1 MSPLGRQGHRSR
13 AGEGINMENFQRYF
27 LMFSILIFS
36 YFLLIRWDPPTND
49 TNQLLVVNESERSLI
64 SESSKFAEPETFNE
78 NLSVSEPS
86 VDSCSLR
93 NIKTL
98 KSPYWSLDL
107 DLKNGEI
114 VKTTLE
120 NYPTEMN
127 SSDRKVLFNKCGP
140 EKYSQVS
147 GFEFLNKDL
156 AFKENLFSI
165 KDMYRSDG
173 KNFVVLE
180 KRENDL
186 IFSKT
191 FSYKNDDYF
200 VSVKDNILNLSG
212 KEITFAP
219 YSKIDR
225 SDIDLYAE
233 DNSIFNP
240 ASFAYLGPAFQT
252 SSDNYNK
259 ISFSDLSEESY
270 RELSTK
276 GWVSMLEHYFISAII
291 PEEGSNLIF
300 QARKSLKSGIYS
312 IGVVGETSSIGPN
325 KEASFDQKVYFG
337 PKIKKELQKT
347 HPELDLAV
355 DYGWLWWIGQPMY
368 SAMVVFFDLTGNWGW
383 SIVLVTILIKL
394 LLWPLSMVSY
404 RNMGKMRAV
413 QPKMQEIQ
421 ERHADDRQ
429 ALSKAMMDLYKKEKV
444 NPALGCLPML
454 MQMPFFLAFYWVLIE
469 TVELRYAPFL
479 FWITDLSARDPLF
492 ILPILNMAAMWGMQ
506 QLQPQPVGAD
516 PIQANVFKYMP
527 LIFGVMFALFPA
539 GLVLYWF
546 LNSLVSA
553 VQMVMHG
560 PKKAKISSQ

>member
-1 MSPLGRQGHRSR
+1 MSSLGRQGHRSR
-13 AGEGINMENFQRYF
+13 AGERINMENFQRYF

-36 YFLLIRWDPPTND
+36 YFLLIRWDPPAID
-49 TNQLLVVNESERSLI
+49 ANQSLVINESERSLI
-64 SESSKFAEPETFNE
+64 SESSKFVEAETFNE
-78 NLSVSEPS
+78 NLSVSETS
-86 VDSCSLR
+86 VDSCSLS

-165 KDMYRSDG
+165 KDMYKSDG

-233 DNSIFNP
+233 DSSIFNP

-270 RELSTK
+270 RELSSK

-300 QARKSLKSGIYS
+300 QARKSSKSGIYS
-312 IGVVGETSSIGPN
+312 VGVVGETSSIGPN

-560 PKKAKISSQ
+560 PKKAKISS

>member
-13 AGEGINMENFQRYF
+13 AGERINMENFQRYF

-49 TNQLLVVNESERSLI
+49 INQSLVVSESERSLI
-64 SESSKFAEPETFNE
+64 SEPSQFAEPETFNE
-78 NLSVSEPS
+78 NISVSETS
-86 VDSCSLR
+86 VDSCSLS

-98 KSPYWSLDL
+98 NSPYWSLDL

-120 NYPTEMN
+120 NYPTEIN

-156 AFKENLFSI
+156 ASKENLFSI
-165 KDMYRSDG
+165 QDMYKSEG

-180 KRENDL
+180 KRENDI

-200 VSVKDNILNLSG
+200 VSVKDNILNLSD

-225 SDIDLYAE
+225 SDIDLYA
-233 DNSIFNP
+233 DDSSIFNP

-276 GWVSMLEHYFISAII
+276 GWVSLLEHYFISAII

-300 QARKSLKSGIYS
+300 QARKSSKSGVYS
-312 IGVVGETSSIGPN
+312 VGVVGETSSIGPN

-560 PKKAKISSQ
+560 PKKAKISS

>member
-1 MSPLGRQGHRSR
+1 
-13 AGEGINMENFQRYF
+13 MENFQRYF

-36 YFLLIRWDPPTND
+36 YFLLIRWDPPTN
-49 TNQLLVVNESERSLI
+49 NFNEENVYNDSERSLVQP
-64 SESSKFAEPETFNE
+64 SNDYKETTPFNE
-78 NLSVSEPS
+78 DLSYIEPLAEI
-86 VDSCSLR
+86 CSLE
-93 NIKTL
+93 NIETL
-98 KSPYWSLDL
+98 RTPYWSIDI

-114 VKTTLE
+114 VKATLD
-120 NYPTEMN
+120 NYPTEIN
-127 SSDRKVLFNKCGP
+127 SSEKKVLFNKCGA
-140 EKYSQVS
+140 EKYSQLS
-147 GFEFLNKDL
+147 GFEFLNKELNPKD
-156 AFKENLFSI
+156 NLFSI
-165 KDMYRSDG
+165 KEKYSSNN
-173 KNFVVLE
+173 KTFVVLE
-180 KRENDL
+180 KKEKDL
-186 IFSKT
+186 IFKKT
-191 FSYKNDDYF
+191 FSFKNDDYF
-200 VSVKDNILNLSG
+200 ISLTDSILNLSNS
-212 KEITFAP
+212 EVTFAP
-219 YSKIDR
+219 FSKIDR
-225 SDIDLYAE
+225 SSVDLYADE
-233 DNSIFNP
+233 SSIFNP

-259 ISFSDLSEESY
+259 ISFSDLNEDSY

-276 GWVSMLEHYFISAII
+276 GWVSMLEHYFISSIV
-291 PEEGSNLIF
+291 PEEGTNLIF
-300 QARKSLKSGIYS
+300 QARKSSKSDIYS
-312 IGVVGETSSIGPN
+312 VGLVGETSSISPN
-325 KEASFDQKVYFG
+325 NEASFNQRVYFG
-337 PKIKKELQKT
+337 PKIKKELQKA

-368 SAMVVFFDLTGNWGW
+368 SAMTVFFDLTGNWGW

-429 ALSKAMMDLYKKEKV
+429 ALSKAMMELYKKEKV

-560 PKKAKISSQ
+560 PRKEKASA

>member
-1 MSPLGRQGHRSR
+1 MSSLGRQGHRSR
-13 AGEGINMENFQRYF
+13 AGERINMENFQRYF

-36 YFLLIRWDPPTND
+36 YFLLIRWDPPAND
-49 TNQLLVVNESERSLI
+49 TNQSLVVNESERSLI
-64 SESSKFAEPETFNE
+64 SESSEFVEAETFNE
-78 NLSVSEPS
+78 NLSVSETS
-86 VDSCSLR
+86 VDSCSLS

-165 KDMYRSDG
+165 KDMYKSDG

-233 DNSIFNP
+233 DSSIFNP

-270 RELSTK
+270 RELSSK

-300 QARKSLKSGIYS
+300 QARKSSKSGIYS
-312 IGVVGETSSIGPN
+312 VGLVGETSSIGPN

-560 PKKAKISSQ
+560 PKKAKISS

>member
-1 MSPLGRQGHRSR
+1 
-13 AGEGINMENFQRYF
+13 MENFQRYF

-36 YFLLIRWDPPTND
+36 YFLLIRWDPPTSNI
-49 TNQLLVVNESERSLI
+49 NEESVYDDSERSLI
-64 SESSKFAEPETFNE
+64 QPSNDYKETAPFNE
-78 NLSVSEPS
+78 DLSYIEPLAEI
-86 VDSCSLR
+86 CSLE
-93 NIKTL
+93 NIETL
-98 KSPYWSLDL
+98 RTPYWSLDI

-114 VKTTLE
+114 VKATLD
-120 NYPTEMN
+120 NYPTEIN
-127 SSDRKVLFNKCGP
+127 SSEKKVLFNKCGA
-140 EKYSQVS
+140 EKYSQLS
-147 GFEFLNKDL
+147 GFEFLNKELNPKD
-156 AFKENLFSI
+156 NLFSI
-165 KDMYRSDG
+165 KEKYSSNN
-173 KNFVVLE
+173 KTFVVLE
-180 KRENDL
+180 KREKDL
-186 IFSKT
+186 IFKKT
-191 FSYKNDDYF
+191 FSFKNDDYF
-200 VSVKDNILNLSG
+200 ISLTDSILNLSNS
-212 KEITFAP
+212 EVTFAP
-219 YSKIDR
+219 FSKIDR
-225 SDIDLYAE
+225 SSVDLYADE
-233 DNSIFNP
+233 SSIFNP

-259 ISFSDLSEESY
+259 ISFSDLNEDSY

-276 GWVSMLEHYFISAII
+276 GWVSMLEHYFISSIV
-291 PEEGSNLIF
+291 PEEGTNLIF
-300 QARKSLKSGIYS
+300 QARKSSKSDIYS
-312 IGVVGETSSIGPN
+312 VGLVGETSSISPN
-325 KEASFDQKVYFG
+325 NEASFNQRVYFG
-337 PKIKKELQKT
+337 PKIKKELQKA

-368 SAMVVFFDLTGNWGW
+368 SAMTVFFDLTGNWGW

-429 ALSKAMMDLYKKEKV
+429 ALSKAMMELYKKEKV

-560 PKKAKISSQ
+560 PRKEKASA

>member
-1 MSPLGRQGHRSR
+1 
-13 AGEGINMENFQRYF
+13 MENFQRYF

-36 YFLLIRWDPPTND
+36 YFLLIRWDPPTN
-49 TNQLLVVNESERSLI
+49 NFNEENVYNDSERSLVQP
-64 SESSKFAEPETFNE
+64 SNDYKETTPFNE
-78 NLSVSEPS
+78 DLSYIEPLAEI
-86 VDSCSLR
+86 CSLE
-93 NIKTL
+93 NIETL
-98 KSPYWSLDL
+98 RTPYWSLDI

-114 VKTTLE
+114 VKATLD
-120 NYPTEMN
+120 NYPTEIN
-127 SSDRKVLFNKCGP
+127 SSEKKVLFNKCGA
-140 EKYSQVS
+140 EKYSQLS
-147 GFEFLNKDL
+147 GFEFLNKELNPKD
-156 AFKENLFSI
+156 NLFSI
-165 KDMYRSDG
+165 KEKYSSNN
-173 KNFVVLE
+173 KTFVVLE
-180 KRENDL
+180 KKEKDL
-186 IFSKT
+186 IFKKT
-191 FSYKNDDYF
+191 FSFKNDDYF
-200 VSVKDNILNLSG
+200 ISLTDSILNLSNS
-212 KEITFAP
+212 EVTFAP
-219 YSKIDR
+219 FSKIDR
-225 SDIDLYAE
+225 SSVDLYADE
-233 DNSIFNP
+233 SSIFNP

-259 ISFSDLSEESY
+259 ISFSDLNEDSY

-276 GWVSMLEHYFISAII
+276 GWVSMLEHYFISSIV
-291 PEEGSNLIF
+291 PEEGTNLIF
-300 QARKSLKSGIYS
+300 QARKSSKSDIYS
-312 IGVVGETSSIGPN
+312 VGLVGETSSISPN
-325 KEASFDQKVYFG
+325 NEASFNQKVYFG
-337 PKIKKELQKT
+337 PKIKKELQKA

-368 SAMVVFFDLTGNWGW
+368 SAMTVFFDLTGNWGW

-429 ALSKAMMDLYKKEKV
+429 ALSKAMMELYKKEKV

-560 PKKAKISSQ
+560 PRKEKASA

>member
-1 MSPLGRQGHRSR
+1 MSSLGRQGHRSR
-13 AGEGINMENFQRYF
+13 AGERINMENFQRYF

-36 YFLLIRWDPPTND
+36 YFLLIRWDPPANY
-49 TNQLLVVNESERSLI
+49 TNQSLVINESERSLI
-64 SESSKFAEPETFNE
+64 SESSKFVEAETFNE
-78 NLSVSEPS
+78 NLSVSETS
-86 VDSCSLR
+86 VDSCSLS

-165 KDMYRSDG
+165 KDMYKSDG

-233 DNSIFNP
+233 DSSIFNP

-270 RELSTK
+270 RELSSK

-300 QARKSLKSGIYS
+300 QARKSSKSGIYS
-312 IGVVGETSSIGPN
+312 VGVVGETSSIGPN

-560 PKKAKISSQ
+560 PKKAKISS

>member
-13 AGEGINMENFQRYF
+13 AGERINMENFQRYF

-49 TNQLLVVNESERSLI
+49 INQSLVLSESERSLI
-64 SESSKFAEPETFNE
+64 SEPSQFAEPETFNE
-78 NLSVSEPS
+78 NISVSETS
-86 VDSCSLR
+86 VDSCSLS

-98 KSPYWSLDL
+98 NSSYWSLDL
-107 DLKNGEI
+107 DLRNGEI

-120 NYPTEMN
+120 NYPTEIN

-165 KDMYRSDG
+165 KDMYKSEG

-200 VSVKDNILNLSG
+200 VSVKDNILNLSD

-225 SDIDLYAE
+225 SDIDLYA
-233 DNSIFNP
+233 DDSSIFNP

-276 GWVSMLEHYFISAII
+276 GWVSLLEHYFISAII

-300 QARKSLKSGIYS
+300 QARKSSKSGVYS
-312 IGVVGETSSIGPN
+312 VGVVGETSSIGPN

-560 PKKAKISSQ
+560 PKKAKISS

>member
-1 MSPLGRQGHRSR
+1 
-13 AGEGINMENFQRYF
+13 MENFQRYF

-36 YFLLIRWDPPTND
+36 YFLLIRWDPP
-49 TNQLLVVNESERSLI
+49 NENSLENNISVDSERPLI
-64 SESSKFAEPETFNE
+64 NEPIDFEETTPFNE
-78 NLSVSEPS
+78 NLSNIEVIDN
-86 VDSCSLR
+86 VCAAN

-98 KSPYWSLDL
+98 ESPYWSLDI
-107 DLKNGEI
+107 DLKKGEI
-114 VKTTLE
+114 VKTTLK
-120 NYPTEMN
+120 NYPVEID
-127 SSDRKVLFNKCGP
+127 SKGKKILFNKCGP
-140 EKYSQVS
+140 EKYSHTS
-147 GFEFLNKDL
+147 GFEFLNKELNPDKN
-156 AFKENLFSI
+156 FFSVKET
-165 KDMYRSDG
+165 YTSDN
-173 KNFVVLE
+173 KIFVVLE
-180 KRENDL
+180 KTEKNL
-186 IFSKT
+186 LFKKII
-191 FSYKNDDYF
+191 SYKNDDYF
-200 VSVKDNILNLSG
+200 VSVTDSVLNVSASEVTL
-212 KEITFAP
+212 AP
-219 YSKIDR
+219 FSKIDR
-225 SDIDLYAE
+225 SSVDLNADE
-233 DNSIFNP
+233 NSIFNP

-259 ISFSDLSEESY
+259 ISFSDLSEDNF

-276 GWVSMLEHYFISAII
+276 GWASMLEHYFISAIV
-291 PEEGSNLIF
+291 PEEGTNFIF
-300 QARKSLKSGIYS
+300 QARKSTKSDVFS
-312 IGVVGETSSIGPN
+312 IGLVGETNSIAPN
-325 KEASFDQKVYFG
+325 REASFNQKVYFG
-337 PKIKKELQKT
+337 PKIKKELQKA

-368 SAMVVFFDLTGNWGW
+368 SAMSFFHNLTGNWGW
-383 SIVLVTILIKL
+383 SIVLVTILIKV

-421 ERHADDRQ
+421 ERYSDDRQ

-479 FWITDLSARDPLF
+479 FWITDLSARAPLF

-527 LIFGVMFALFPA
+527 LIFGILFALFPA

-560 PKKAKISSQ
+560 PKKAKLAV

>member
-1 MSPLGRQGHRSR
+1 
-13 AGEGINMENFQRYF
+13 MENFQRYF

-36 YFLLIRWDPPTND
+36 YFLLIRWDPP
-49 TNQLLVVNESERSLI
+49 NENSKENSISIDSERPLI
-64 SESSKFAEPETFNE
+64 NEPIDFEETTPFNE
-78 NLSVSEPS
+78 NLSNIKAIDNV
-86 VDSCSLR
+86 CAAN

-98 KSPYWSLDL
+98 ESPYWSLDI
-107 DLKNGEI
+107 DLKKGEI
-114 VKTTLE
+114 VKTTLK
-120 NYPTEMN
+120 NYPVEID
-127 SSDRKVLFNKCGP
+127 SKGKKILFNKCGP
-140 EKYSQVS
+140 EKYSHTS
-147 GFEFLNKDL
+147 GFEFLNKELNPDKN
-156 AFKENLFSI
+156 FFSVKET
-165 KDMYRSDG
+165 YTSDN
-173 KNFVVLE
+173 KIFVVLE
-180 KRENDL
+180 KTEKNL
-186 IFSKT
+186 LFKKII
-191 FSYKNDDYF
+191 SYKNDDYF
-200 VSVKDNILNLSG
+200 VSVTDSVLNVSASEVTL
-212 KEITFAP
+212 AP
-219 YSKIDR
+219 FSKIDR
-225 SDIDLYAE
+225 SSVDLNADE
-233 DNSIFNP
+233 NSIFNP

-259 ISFSDLSEESY
+259 ISFSDLSEDNF

-276 GWVSMLEHYFISAII
+276 GWASMLEHYFISAIV
-291 PEEGSNLIF
+291 PEEGTNFIF
-300 QARKSLKSGIYS
+300 QARKSTKSDVFS
-312 IGVVGETSSIGPN
+312 IGLVGETNSIAPN
-325 KEASFDQKVYFG
+325 REASFNQKVYFG
-337 PKIKKELQKT
+337 PKIKKELQKA

-368 SAMVVFFDLTGNWGW
+368 SAMSFFHNLTGNWGW
-383 SIVLVTILIKL
+383 SIVLVTILIKV

-421 ERHADDRQ
+421 ERYSDDRQ

-527 LIFGVMFALFPA
+527 LIFGVLFALFPA

-560 PKKAKISSQ
+560 PKKAKLAV

>member
-1 MSPLGRQGHRSR
+1 
-13 AGEGINMENFQRYF
+13 
-27 LMFSILIFS
+27 MFSILIFS
-36 YFLLIRWDPPTND
+36 YFLLIRWDPPSNNNSLESAYND
-49 TNQLLVVNESERSLI
+49 SGRSLI
-64 SESSKFAEPETFNE
+64 ENSNNYDETTPFNE
-78 NLSVSEPS
+78 DLSYVEPLTEI
-86 VDSCSLR
+86 CSLE
-93 NIKTL
+93 NIETL
-98 KSPYWSLDL
+98 TTDYWSLDIE
-107 DLKNGEI
+107 LKKGEI
-114 VKTTLE
+114 VKATLD
-120 NYPTEMN
+120 NYPTEIN
-127 SSDRKVLFNKCGP
+127 SSEKKVLFNKCGD
-140 EKYSQVS
+140 EKYSQLS
-147 GFEFLNKDL
+147 GFEFLNKELNPKD
-156 AFKENLFSI
+156 NLFYV
-165 KDMYRSDG
+165 KEKYNSDN
-173 KNFVVLE
+173 KTFVILE
-180 KRENDL
+180 KREKDL
-186 IFSKT
+186 IFKKT
-191 FSYKNDDYF
+191 FSFKNNDYF
-200 VSVKDNILNLSG
+200 ISLTDSILNLSNS
-212 KEITFAP
+212 EVTFAP
-219 YSKIDR
+219 FSKIDR
-225 SDIDLYAE
+225 SSVDLYADE
-233 DNSIFNP
+233 SSIFNP

-259 ISFSDLSEESY
+259 ISFSDLNEDSY

-276 GWVSMLEHYFISAII
+276 GWVSMLEHYFISSIV
-291 PEEGSNLIF
+291 PEEGTNLIF
-300 QARKSLKSGIYS
+300 QARKSSKSDIYS
-312 IGVVGETSSIGPN
+312 VGLVGETSSISPN
-325 KEASFDQKVYFG
+325 NEASFNQKVYFG
-337 PKIKKELQKT
+337 PKIKKELQKA

-368 SAMVVFFDLTGNWGW
+368 SAMTVFFDLTGNWGW

-429 ALSKAMMDLYKKEKV
+429 ALSKAMMELYKKEKV

-560 PKKAKISSQ
+560 PRKEKASAQ

>member
-1 MSPLGRQGHRSR
+1 
-13 AGEGINMENFQRYF
+13 MENFQRYF

-36 YFLLIRWDPPTND
+36 YFLLIRWDPPDVNSIEESIYND
-49 TNQLLVVNESERSLI
+49 SERPLL
-64 SESSKFAEPETFNE
+64 SEPKDFEETAPFNE
-78 NLSVSEPS
+78 NLS
-86 VDSCSLR
+86 
-93 NIKTL
+93 NIETIDDACVANNVKTL
-98 KSPYWSLDL
+98 ESPYWSLDI
-107 DLKNGEI
+107 DLKKGEI
-114 VKTTLE
+114 VKTTLK
-120 NYPTEMN
+120 NYPVEID
-127 SSDRKVLFNKCGP
+127 SEGKKILFNKCGP
-140 EKYSQVS
+140 EKYSHTS
-147 GFEFLNKDL
+147 GFEFLNKELNPDKN
-156 AFKENLFSI
+156 FFSI
-165 KDMYRSDG
+165 KETYTSNN
-173 KNFVVLE
+173 KTFVVLE
-180 KRENDL
+180 KTENNL
-186 IFSKT
+186 IFKKII
-191 FSYKNDDYF
+191 SYKNDDYF
-200 VSVKDNILNLSG
+200 VSVTDGVLNVSESEVTL
-212 KEITFAP
+212 AP
-219 YSKIDR
+219 FSKIDR
-225 SDIDLYAE
+225 SSVDLNADE
-233 DNSIFNP
+233 NSIFNP

-259 ISFSDLSEESY
+259 ISFSDLSEENF
-270 RELSTK
+270 RELSTR
-276 GWVSMLEHYFISAII
+276 GWVSMLEHYFISAIV
-291 PEEGSNLIF
+291 PEEGTNFIF
-300 QARKSLKSGIYS
+300 QARKSTKSDVFS
-312 IGVVGETSSIGPN
+312 IGVVGETSSIAPSR
-325 KEASFDQKVYFG
+325 EASFNQKIYFG
-337 PKIKKELQKT
+337 PKIKKELQKA

-368 SAMVVFFDLTGNWGW
+368 SAMSFFHNLTGNWGW
-383 SIVLVTILIKL
+383 SIVLVTILIKV

-421 ERHADDRQ
+421 ERFSDDRQ

-527 LIFGVMFALFPA
+527 LIFGILFALFPA

-560 PKKAKISSQ
+560 PKKAKLAV

>member
-1 MSPLGRQGHRSR
+1 
-13 AGEGINMENFQRYF
+13 MENFQRYF

-36 YFLLIRWDPPTND
+36 YFLLIRWDPPNGNSIENSISID
-49 TNQLLVVNESERSLI
+49 SERPLI
-64 SESSKFAEPETFNE
+64 NEPIDFEETTPFNE
-78 NLSVSEPS
+78 NLSNIKAIDNV
-86 VDSCSLR
+86 CAAN

-98 KSPYWSLDL
+98 ESPYWSLDI
-107 DLKNGEI
+107 DLKKGEI
-114 VKTTLE
+114 VKTTLK
-120 NYPTEMN
+120 NYPVEID
-127 SSDRKVLFNKCGP
+127 SKGKKILFNKCGP
-140 EKYSQVS
+140 EKYSHTS
-147 GFEFLNKDL
+147 GFEFLNKELNPDKN
-156 AFKENLFSI
+156 FFSVKET
-165 KDMYRSDG
+165 YTSDN

-180 KRENDL
+180 KTEKNL
-186 IFSKT
+186 LFKKII
-191 FSYKNDDYF
+191 SYKNDDYF
-200 VSVKDNILNLSG
+200 VSVTDSVLNVSASEVTL
-212 KEITFAP
+212 AP
-219 YSKIDR
+219 FSKIDR
-225 SDIDLYAE
+225 SSVDLNADE
-233 DNSIFNP
+233 NSIFNP

-259 ISFSDLSEESY
+259 ISFSDLSEDNF

-276 GWVSMLEHYFISAII
+276 GWASMLEHYFISAIV
-291 PEEGSNLIF
+291 PEEGTNFIF
-300 QARKSLKSGIYS
+300 QARKSTKSDVFS
-312 IGVVGETSSIGPN
+312 IGLVGETNSIAPN
-325 KEASFDQKVYFG
+325 REASFNQKVYFG
-337 PKIKKELQKT
+337 PKIKKELQKA

-368 SAMVVFFDLTGNWGW
+368 SAMSFFHNLTGNWGW
-383 SIVLVTILIKL
+383 SIVLVTILIKV

-421 ERHADDRQ
+421 ERYSDDRQ

-527 LIFGVMFALFPA
+527 LIFGILFALFPA

-560 PKKAKISSQ
+560 PKKAKLAV

>member
-1 MSPLGRQGHRSR
+1 
-13 AGEGINMENFQRYF
+13 MENFQRYF

-36 YFLLIRWDPPTND
+36 YFLLIRWDPPTSNINEENVYND
-49 TNQLLVVNESERSLI
+49 SERSLI
-64 SESSKFAEPETFNE
+64 QPSNDYKEAAPFNE
-78 NLSVSEPS
+78 DLSYIEPLAEI
-86 VDSCSLR
+86 CSLE
-93 NIKTL
+93 NIETL
-98 KSPYWSLDL
+98 RTPYWSLDI

-114 VKTTLE
+114 VKATLD
-120 NYPTEMN
+120 NYPTEIN
-127 SSDRKVLFNKCGP
+127 SSEKKVLFNKCGA
-140 EKYSQVS
+140 EKYSQLS
-147 GFEFLNKDL
+147 GFEFLNKELNPKD
-156 AFKENLFSI
+156 NLFSI
-165 KDMYRSDG
+165 KEKYSSNN
-173 KNFVVLE
+173 KTFVVLE
-180 KRENDL
+180 KREKDL
-186 IFSKT
+186 IFIKT
-191 FSYKNDDYF
+191 FSFKNDDYF
-200 VSVKDNILNLSG
+200 VSLTDSILNLSNS
-212 KEITFAP
+212 EITFAP
-219 YSKIDR
+219 FSKIDR
-225 SDIDLYAE
+225 SSVDLYADE
-233 DNSIFNP
+233 SSIFNP

-259 ISFSDLSEESY
+259 ISFSDLNEDSY

-276 GWVSMLEHYFISAII
+276 GWVSMLEHYFISSIV
-291 PEEGSNLIF
+291 PEEGTNLIF
-300 QARKSLKSGIYS
+300 QARKSSKSDIYS
-312 IGVVGETSSIGPN
+312 VGLVGETSSISPN
-325 KEASFDQKVYFG
+325 NEASFNQRVYFG
-337 PKIKKELQKT
+337 PKIKKELQKA

-368 SAMVVFFDLTGNWGW
+368 SAMTVFFDLTGNWGW

-429 ALSKAMMDLYKKEKV
+429 ALSKAMMELYKKEKV

-560 PKKAKISSQ
+560 PRKEKASA

>member
-1 MSPLGRQGHRSR
+1 
-13 AGEGINMENFQRYF
+13 MENFQRYF
-27 LMFSILIFS
+27 LIFSILIFS
-36 YFLLIRWDPPTND
+36 YFLLIRWDPPTNIISSEEVYSD
-49 TNQLLVVNESERSLI
+49 SERSLI
-64 SESSKFAEPETFNE
+64 EPSSAYEETTPFNE
-78 NLSVSEPS
+78 NLSYIEPLTEI
-86 VDSCSLR
+86 CSLE
-93 NIKTL
+93 NIETL
-98 KSPYWSLDL
+98 TTPYWSLDI
-107 DLKNGEI
+107 DLKKGEI
-114 VKTTLE
+114 VKATLDK
-120 NYPTEMN
+120 YPTEIN
-127 SSDRKVLFNKCGP
+127 SSEKKVLFNKCGT
-140 EKYSQVS
+140 EKYSQLS
-147 GFEFLNKDL
+147 GFEFLNKELNPEDSL
-156 AFKENLFSI
+156 FYVKEKYDTNN
-165 KDMYRSDG
+165 KT
-173 KNFVVLE
+173 FVVLE
-180 KRENDL
+180 KREKDL
-186 IFSKT
+186 IFKKT
-191 FSYKNDDYF
+191 FSFKNDDYF
-200 VSVKDNILNLSG
+200 ISLTDSILNLSNS
-212 KEITFAP
+212 EVTFAP
-219 YSKIDR
+219 FSKIDR
-225 SDIDLYAE
+225 SSVDLYADE
-233 DNSIFNP
+233 SSIFNP

-259 ISFSDLSEESY
+259 ISFSDLNEDSY
-270 RELSTK
+270 RELSSK
-276 GWVSMLEHYFISAII
+276 GWVSMLEHYFISSII
-291 PEEGSNLIF
+291 PEEGTNLIF
-300 QARKSLKSGIYS
+300 QARKSSKSDIYS
-312 IGVVGETSSIGPN
+312 VGLVGETSSISTN
-325 KEASFDQKVYFG
+325 NEASFNQKVYFG
-337 PKIKKELQKT
+337 PKIKKELQKA

-368 SAMVVFFDLTGNWGW
+368 SAMTVFFDLTGNWGW

-429 ALSKAMMDLYKKEKV
+429 ALSKAMMELYKKEKV

-560 PKKAKISSQ
+560 PKKGKANA

>member
-1 MSPLGRQGHRSR
+1 
-13 AGEGINMENFQRYF
+13 MENFQRYF

-36 YFLLIRWDPPTND
+36 YFLLIRWDPPTSDINEENVYND
-49 TNQLLVVNESERSLI
+49 SERSLI
-64 SESSKFAEPETFNE
+64 QPSNDYKETAPFNE
-78 NLSVSEPS
+78 DLSYIEPLAEI
-86 VDSCSLR
+86 CSLE
-93 NIKTL
+93 NIETL
-98 KSPYWSLDL
+98 RTPYWSLDI

-114 VKTTLE
+114 VKAKLD
-120 NYPTEMN
+120 NYPTEIN
-127 SSDRKVLFNKCGP
+127 SSEKKVLFNKCGA
-140 EKYSQVS
+140 EKYSQLS
-147 GFEFLNKDL
+147 GFEFLNKELNPKD
-156 AFKENLFSI
+156 NLFSI
-165 KDMYRSDG
+165 KEKYSSNN
-173 KNFVVLE
+173 KTFVVLE
-180 KRENDL
+180 KREKDL
-186 IFSKT
+186 IFKKT
-191 FSYKNDDYF
+191 FSFKNDDYF
-200 VSVKDNILNLSG
+200 ISLTDSILNLSNS
-212 KEITFAP
+212 EVTFAP
-219 YSKIDR
+219 FSKIDR
-225 SDIDLYAE
+225 SSVDLYADE
-233 DNSIFNP
+233 SSIFNP

-259 ISFSDLSEESY
+259 ISFSDLNEDSY

-276 GWVSMLEHYFISAII
+276 GWVSMLEHYFISSIV
-291 PEEGSNLIF
+291 PEEGTNLIF
-300 QARKSLKSGIYS
+300 QARKSSKSDIYS
-312 IGVVGETSSIGPN
+312 VGLVGETSSISPN
-325 KEASFDQKVYFG
+325 NEVSFNQRVYFG
-337 PKIKKELQKT
+337 PKIKKELQKA

-368 SAMVVFFDLTGNWGW
+368 SAMTVFFDLTGNWGW

-429 ALSKAMMDLYKKEKV
+429 ALSKAMMELYKKEKV

-560 PKKAKISSQ
+560 PRKEKASA

>member
-1 MSPLGRQGHRSR
+1 MSSLGRQGHRSR
-13 AGEGINMENFQRYF
+13 AGERINMENFQRYF

-36 YFLLIRWDPPTND
+36 YFLLIRWDPPAND
-49 TNQLLVVNESERSLI
+49 TNQSFVINESERSLI
-64 SESSKFAEPETFNE
+64 SESSGFVEAETFNE
-78 NLSVSEPS
+78 NLSVSETS
-86 VDSCSLR
+86 VDSCSLS

-165 KDMYRSDG
+165 KDIYKSEG

-233 DNSIFNP
+233 DSSIFNP

-270 RELSTK
+270 RELSSK

-300 QARKSLKSGIYS
+300 QARKSSKSGIYS
-312 IGVVGETSSIGPN
+312 VGVVGETSSIGPN

-560 PKKAKISSQ
+560 PKKAKISS

>member
-1 MSPLGRQGHRSR
+1 
-13 AGEGINMENFQRYF
+13 MENFQRYF

-36 YFLLIRWDPPTND
+36 YFLLIRWDPP
-49 TNQLLVVNESERSLI
+49 NENSIENSISIDSERPLI
-64 SESSKFAEPETFNE
+64 NEPIDFEETTPFNE
-78 NLSVSEPS
+78 DLSNIKAIDNV
-86 VDSCSLR
+86 CAAN

-98 KSPYWSLDL
+98 ESPYWSLDI
-107 DLKNGEI
+107 DLKKGEI
-114 VKTTLE
+114 VKTTLK
-120 NYPTEMN
+120 NYPVEID
-127 SSDRKVLFNKCGP
+127 SKGKKILFNKCGP
-140 EKYSQVS
+140 EKYSHTS
-147 GFEFLNKDL
+147 GFEFLNKELNPDKN
-156 AFKENLFSI
+156 FFSVKEA
-165 KDMYRSDG
+165 YTSDN
-173 KNFVVLE
+173 KTFVVLE
-180 KRENDL
+180 KTEKNL
-186 IFSKT
+186 LFKKII
-191 FSYKNDDYF
+191 SYKNDDYF
-200 VSVKDNILNLSG
+200 VSVTDSVLNVSASEVTL
-212 KEITFAP
+212 AP
-219 YSKIDR
+219 FSKIDR
-225 SDIDLYAE
+225 SNVDLNADE
-233 DNSIFNP
+233 NSIFNP

-259 ISFSDLSEESY
+259 ISFSDLSEDNF

-276 GWVSMLEHYFISAII
+276 GWASMLEHYFISAIV
-291 PEEGSNLIF
+291 PEEGTNFIF
-300 QARKSLKSGIYS
+300 QARKSTKSDVFS
-312 IGVVGETSSIGPN
+312 IGLVGETNSIAPN
-325 KEASFDQKVYFG
+325 REASFNQKVYFG
-337 PKIKKELQKT
+337 PKIKKELQKA

-368 SAMVVFFDLTGNWGW
+368 SAMSFFHNLTGNWGW
-383 SIVLVTILIKL
+383 SIVLVTILIKV

-421 ERHADDRQ
+421 ERYSDDRQ

-527 LIFGVMFALFPA
+527 LIFGVLFALFPA

-560 PKKAKISSQ
+560 PKKAKLAV

>member
-1 MSPLGRQGHRSR
+1 
-13 AGEGINMENFQRYF
+13 MENFQRYF

-36 YFLLIRWDPPTND
+36 YFLLIRWDPPIQESNLEREE
-49 TNQLLVVNESERSLI
+49 NNSERLLI
-64 SESSKFAEPETFNE
+64 DDSQNFEEAAPFNE
-78 NLSVSEPS
+78 NLSSIESLNNECDVS
-86 VDSCSLR
+86 

-98 KSPYWSLDL
+98 ETPYWSLDI
-107 DLKNGEI
+107 DLKKGEI
-114 VKTTLE
+114 VKSSLK
-120 NYPTEMN
+120 NYPIEIN
-127 SSDRKVLFNKCGP
+127 SLERKTLFNKCGL

-147 GFEFLNKDL
+147 GFEFLNKEL
-156 AFKENLFSI
+156 NPKNNFFSI
-165 KDMYRSDG
+165 KETYTSSG
-173 KNFVVLE
+173 QNFLVLE
-180 KRENDL
+180 KAEKDL
-186 IFSKT
+186 LFKKII
-191 FSYKNDDYF
+191 SYKNEDYF
-200 VSVKDNILNLSG
+200 ISVTDKVLNLSAS
-212 KEITFAP
+212 EITFAP
-219 YSKIDR
+219 FSKIDR
-225 SDIDLYAE
+225 SSIDLDADE
-233 DNSIFNP
+233 NSIFNP

-252 SSDNYNK
+252 SNVNYNK
-259 ISFSDLSEESY
+259 ISFSDLTEESF
-270 RELSTK
+270 RELSTE
-276 GWVSMLEHYFISAII
+276 GWVSMLEHYFISAIV
-291 PEEGSNLIF
+291 PEEGSNFIF
-300 QARKSLKSGIYS
+300 QARQSTKSDVFSVGL
-312 IGVVGETSSIGPN
+312 VGETKSISPN
-325 KEASFDQKVYFG
+325 KEASFNQKVYFG
-337 PKIKKELQKT
+337 PKIKKELQKA

-368 SAMVVFFDLTGNWGW
+368 SAMSFFHDLTGNWGW
-383 SIVLVTILIKL
+383 SIVLVTILIKV

-527 LIFGVMFALFPA
+527 LIFGVLFALFPA

-560 PKKAKISSQ
+560 PKKAKASA

>member
-1 MSPLGRQGHRSR
+1 
-13 AGEGINMENFQRYF
+13 MENFQRYF

-36 YFLLIRWDPPTND
+36 YFLLIRWDPP
-49 TNQLLVVNESERSLI
+49 NENSIENSISIDSERPLI
-64 SESSKFAEPETFNE
+64 NEPIDFEETTPFNE
-78 NLSVSEPS
+78 DLSNIKAIDNV
-86 VDSCSLR
+86 CAAN

-98 KSPYWSLDL
+98 ESPYWSLDI
-107 DLKNGEI
+107 DLKKGEI
-114 VKTTLE
+114 VKTTLK
-120 NYPTEMN
+120 NYPVEID
-127 SSDRKVLFNKCGP
+127 SKGKKILFNKCGP
-140 EKYSQVS
+140 EKYSHTS
-147 GFEFLNKDL
+147 GFEFLNKELNPDKN
-156 AFKENLFSI
+156 FFSVKEA
-165 KDMYRSDG
+165 YTSDN
-173 KNFVVLE
+173 KTFVVLE
-180 KRENDL
+180 KTEKNL
-186 IFSKT
+186 LFKKII
-191 FSYKNDDYF
+191 SYKNDDYF
-200 VSVKDNILNLSG
+200 VSVTDSVLNVSASEVTL
-212 KEITFAP
+212 AP
-219 YSKIDR
+219 FSKIDR
-225 SDIDLYAE
+225 SNVDLNADE
-233 DNSIFNP
+233 NSIFNP

-259 ISFSDLSEESY
+259 ISFSDLSEDNF

-276 GWVSMLEHYFISAII
+276 GWASMLEHYFISAIV
-291 PEEGSNLIF
+291 PEEGTNFIF
-300 QARKSLKSGIYS
+300 QARKSTKSDVFS
-312 IGVVGETSSIGPN
+312 IGLVGETNSIAPN
-325 KEASFDQKVYFG
+325 REASFNQKVYFG
-337 PKIKKELQKT
+337 PKIKKELQKA

-368 SAMVVFFDLTGNWGW
+368 SAMSFFHNLTGNWGW
-383 SIVLVTILIKL
+383 SIVLVTILIKV

-421 ERHADDRQ
+421 ERYSDDRQ

-527 LIFGVMFALFPA
+527 LIFGVLFALFPA

-560 PKKAKISSQ
+560 PKKANLAA

>member
-1 MSPLGRQGHRSR
+1 
-13 AGEGINMENFQRYF
+13 MENFQRYF

-36 YFLLIRWDPPTND
+36 YFLLIRWDPPKDNFNEENVFND
-49 TNQLLVVNESERSLI
+49 SERSLI
-64 SESSKFAEPETFNE
+64 EPSNDYKETTPFNE
-78 NLSVSEPS
+78 DLSYIEPLAEI
-86 VDSCSLR
+86 CSLE
-93 NIKTL
+93 NIETL
-98 KSPYWSLDL
+98 RTPYWSLDI
-107 DLKNGEI
+107 DLKSGEI
-114 VKTTLE
+114 IKATLD
-120 NYPTEMN
+120 NYPTEIN
-127 SSDRKVLFNKCGP
+127 SSEKKVLFNKCGA
-140 EKYSQVS
+140 EKYSQLS
-147 GFEFLNKDL
+147 GFEFLNKELNPKD
-156 AFKENLFSI
+156 NLFSI
-165 KDMYRSDG
+165 KEKYSSDN
-173 KNFVVLE
+173 KTFVVLE
-180 KRENDL
+180 KREKDL
-186 IFSKT
+186 IFKKT
-191 FSYKNDDYF
+191 FSFKNDDYF
-200 VSVKDNILNLSG
+200 ISLTDSILNLSNS
-212 KEITFAP
+212 EVTFAP
-219 YSKIDR
+219 FSKIDR
-225 SDIDLYAE
+225 SSVDLYADE
-233 DNSIFNP
+233 SSIFNP

-259 ISFSDLSEESY
+259 ISFSDLNEDSY

-276 GWVSMLEHYFISAII
+276 GWVSMLEHYFISSIV
-291 PEEGSNLIF
+291 PEEGTNLIF
-300 QARKSLKSGIYS
+300 QARKSSKSDIYS
-312 IGVVGETSSIGPN
+312 VGLVGETSSISPN
-325 KEASFDQKVYFG
+325 NEASFNQRVYFG
-337 PKIKKELQKT
+337 PKIKKELQKA

-368 SAMVVFFDLTGNWGW
+368 SAMTVFFDLTGNWGW

-429 ALSKAMMDLYKKEKV
+429 ALSKAMMELYKKEKV
-444 NPALGCLPML
+444 HPALGCLPML

-560 PKKAKISSQ
+560 PRKEKASA

>member
-1 MSPLGRQGHRSR
+1 
-13 AGEGINMENFQRYF
+13 MENFQRYF

-36 YFLLIRWDPPTND
+36 YFLLIRWDPP
-49 TNQLLVVNESERSLI
+49 NENSKENSISIDSERPLI
-64 SESSKFAEPETFNE
+64 NDPIDFEETAPFNE
-78 NLSVSEPS
+78 NLSDIKAIDNV
-86 VDSCSLR
+86 CAAN

-98 KSPYWSLDL
+98 ESPYWSLDI
-107 DLKNGEI
+107 DLKKGEI
-114 VKTTLE
+114 VKTTLK
-120 NYPTEMN
+120 NYPVEID
-127 SSDRKVLFNKCGP
+127 SKGKKILFNKCGP
-140 EKYSQVS
+140 EKYSHTS
-147 GFEFLNKDL
+147 GFEFLNKELNPDKN
-156 AFKENLFSI
+156 FFSVKET
-165 KDMYRSDG
+165 YTSDN
-173 KNFVVLE
+173 KIFVVLE
-180 KRENDL
+180 KTEKNL
-186 IFSKT
+186 LFKKII
-191 FSYKNDDYF
+191 SYKNDDYF
-200 VSVKDNILNLSG
+200 VSVTDSVLNVSASEVTL
-212 KEITFAP
+212 AP
-219 YSKIDR
+219 FSKIDR
-225 SDIDLYAE
+225 SSVDLNADE
-233 DNSIFNP
+233 NSIFNP

-259 ISFSDLSEESY
+259 ISFSDLSEDNF

-276 GWVSMLEHYFISAII
+276 GWASMLEHYFISAIV
-291 PEEGSNLIF
+291 PEEGTNFIF
-300 QARKSLKSGIYS
+300 QARKSTKSDVFS
-312 IGVVGETSSIGPN
+312 IGLVGETNSIAPN
-325 KEASFDQKVYFG
+325 REASFNQKVYFG
-337 PKIKKELQKT
+337 PKIKKELQKA

-368 SAMVVFFDLTGNWGW
+368 SAMSFFHNLTGNWGW
-383 SIVLVTILIKL
+383 SIVLVTILIKV

-421 ERHADDRQ
+421 ERFSDDRQ

-527 LIFGVMFALFPA
+527 LIFGILFALFPA

-560 PKKAKISSQ
+560 PKKAKLAV

>member
-1 MSPLGRQGHRSR
+1 
-13 AGEGINMENFQRYF
+13 MENFQRYF

-36 YFLLIRWDPPTND
+36 YFLLIRWDPPTSNI
-49 TNQLLVVNESERSLI
+49 NEESVYDDSERSLI
-64 SESSKFAEPETFNE
+64 QPSNDYKETTPFNE
-78 NLSVSEPS
+78 DLSYIEPLAEI
-86 VDSCSLR
+86 CSLE
-93 NIKTL
+93 NIETL
-98 KSPYWSLDL
+98 RTPYWSLDI

-114 VKTTLE
+114 VKATLD
-120 NYPTEMN
+120 NYPTEIN
-127 SSDRKVLFNKCGP
+127 SSEKKVLFNKCGA
-140 EKYSQVS
+140 EKYSQLS
-147 GFEFLNKDL
+147 GFEFLNKELNPKD
-156 AFKENLFSI
+156 NLFSI
-165 KDMYRSDG
+165 KEKYSSNN
-173 KNFVVLE
+173 KTFVVLE
-180 KRENDL
+180 KREKDL
-186 IFSKT
+186 IFKKT
-191 FSYKNDDYF
+191 FSFKNDDYF
-200 VSVKDNILNLSG
+200 ISLTDSILNLSNF
-212 KEITFAP
+212 EVTFAP
-219 YSKIDR
+219 FSKIDR
-225 SDIDLYAE
+225 SSVDLYADE
-233 DNSIFNP
+233 SSIFNP

-259 ISFSDLSEESY
+259 ISFSDLNEDSY

-276 GWVSMLEHYFISAII
+276 GWVSMLEHYFISSIV
-291 PEEGSNLIF
+291 PEEGTNLIF
-300 QARKSLKSGIYS
+300 QARKSSKSDIYS
-312 IGVVGETSSIGPN
+312 VGLVGETSSISPN
-325 KEASFDQKVYFG
+325 NEAAFNQRVYFG
-337 PKIKKELQKT
+337 PKIKKELQKA

-368 SAMVVFFDLTGNWGW
+368 SAMTVFFDLTGNWGW

-429 ALSKAMMDLYKKEKV
+429 ALSKAMMELYKKEKV

-560 PKKAKISSQ
+560 PRKEKASA

>member
-1 MSPLGRQGHRSR
+1 
-13 AGEGINMENFQRYF
+13 MENFQRYF

-36 YFLLIRWDPPTND
+36 YFLLIRWDPP
-49 TNQLLVVNESERSLI
+49 NENSIENSISIDSERPLI
-64 SESSKFAEPETFNE
+64 NEPIDFEETTPFNE
-78 NLSVSEPS
+78 DLSNIKAIDNV
-86 VDSCSLR
+86 CAAN

-98 KSPYWSLDL
+98 ESPYWSLDI
-107 DLKNGEI
+107 DLKKGEI
-114 VKTTLE
+114 VKTTLK
-120 NYPTEMN
+120 NYPVEID
-127 SSDRKVLFNKCGP
+127 SKGKKILFNKCGP
-140 EKYSQVS
+140 EKYSHTS
-147 GFEFLNKDL
+147 GFEFLNKELNPDKN
-156 AFKENLFSI
+156 FFSVKEA
-165 KDMYRSDG
+165 YTSDN
-173 KNFVVLE
+173 KTFVVLE
-180 KRENDL
+180 KTEKNL
-186 IFSKT
+186 LFKKII
-191 FSYKNDDYF
+191 SYKNDDYF
-200 VSVKDNILNLSG
+200 VSVTDSVLNVSASEVTL
-212 KEITFAP
+212 AP
-219 YSKIDR
+219 FSKIDR
-225 SDIDLYAE
+225 SNVDLNADE
-233 DNSIFNP
+233 NSIFNP

-259 ISFSDLSEESY
+259 ISFSDLSEDNF

-276 GWVSMLEHYFISAII
+276 GWASMLEHYFISAIV
-291 PEEGSNLIF
+291 PEEGTNFIF
-300 QARKSLKSGIYS
+300 QARKSTKSDVFS
-312 IGVVGETSSIGPN
+312 IGLVGETNSIAPN
-325 KEASFDQKVYFG
+325 REASFNQKVYFG
-337 PKIKKELQKT
+337 PKIKKELQKA

-368 SAMVVFFDLTGNWGW
+368 SAMSFFHNLTGNWGW
-383 SIVLVTILIKL
+383 SIVLVTILIKV

-421 ERHADDRQ
+421 ERYSDDRQ

-527 LIFGVMFALFPA
+527 LIFGVLFALFPA

-560 PKKAKISSQ
+560 PKKAKLTV

>member
-1 MSPLGRQGHRSR
+1 MSSLGRQGHRSR
-13 AGEGINMENFQRYF
+13 AGERINMENFQRYF

-36 YFLLIRWDPPTND
+36 YFLLIRWDPPAND
-49 TNQLLVVNESERSLI
+49 TNQSLVINESERSLI
-64 SESSKFAEPETFNE
+64 SESSKFVEAETFNE
-78 NLSVSEPS
+78 NLSVSETS
-86 VDSCSLR
+86 VDSCSLS

-165 KDMYRSDG
+165 KDMYKSDG

-233 DNSIFNP
+233 DSSIFNP

-259 ISFSDLSEESY
+259 ISFSDLSEEPY
-270 RELSTK
+270 RELSSK

-300 QARKSLKSGIYS
+300 QARKSSKSGVYS
-312 IGVVGETSSIGPN
+312 VGVVGETSSIGPN

-560 PKKAKISSQ
+560 PKKAKISS

>member
-1 MSPLGRQGHRSR
+1 
-13 AGEGINMENFQRYF
+13 MENFQRYF

-36 YFLLIRWDPPTND
+36 YFLLIRWDPPIQKSNLGLEER
-49 TNQLLVVNESERSLI
+49 NSERLLI
-64 SESSKFAEPETFNE
+64 EDSQNFEEAAPFNE
-78 NLSVSEPS
+78 NLSNVESLNNVCAVS
-86 VDSCSLR
+86 

-98 KSPYWSLDL
+98 ETPYWSLDI
-107 DLKNGEI
+107 DLKKGEV
-114 VKTTLE
+114 VKSTLK
-120 NYPTEMN
+120 NYPIEID
-127 SSDRKVLFNKCGP
+127 SLERKTLFNKCGP

-147 GFEFLNKDL
+147 GFEFLNKEL
-156 AFKENLFSI
+156 NPKNNFFSI
-165 KDMYRSDG
+165 KETYTSNG
-173 KNFVVLE
+173 QNFVVLE
-180 KRENDL
+180 KAEKDL
-186 IFSKT
+186 LFKKII
-191 FSYKNDDYF
+191 SYKNEDYF
-200 VSVKDNILNLSG
+200 ISVTDKVLNLSVS
-212 KEITFAP
+212 EITFAP
-219 YSKIDR
+219 FSKIDR
-225 SDIDLYAE
+225 SSVDLDADE
-233 DNSIFNP
+233 NSIFNP

-252 SSDNYNK
+252 SYVNYNK
-259 ISFSDLSEESY
+259 ISFSDLTEESF
-270 RELSTK
+270 RELSTE
-276 GWVSMLEHYFISAII
+276 GWVSMLEHYFISAIV
-291 PEEGSNLIF
+291 PEEGSNFIF
-300 QARKSLKSGIYS
+300 QARKSTKSDVFS
-312 IGVVGETSSIGPN
+312 IGLVGETKSISPN
-325 KEASFDQKVYFG
+325 EEASFNQKVYFG
-337 PKIKKELQKT
+337 PKIKKELQKA

-368 SAMVVFFDLTGNWGW
+368 SAMSFFHDLTGNWGW
-383 SIVLVTILIKL
+383 SIVLVTILIKI

-527 LIFGVMFALFPA
+527 LIFGVLFALFPA

-560 PKKAKISSQ
+560 PKKAKASA

>member
-1 MSPLGRQGHRSR
+1 
-13 AGEGINMENFQRYF
+13 MENFQRYF

-36 YFLLIRWDPPTND
+36 YFLLIRWDPPTSNI
-49 TNQLLVVNESERSLI
+49 NKENIYNESERSLI
-64 SESSKFAEPETFNE
+64 QPSNDYKETAPFNE
-78 NLSVSEPS
+78 DLSYIEPLAEI
-86 VDSCSLR
+86 CSLE
-93 NIKTL
+93 NIETL
-98 KSPYWSLDL
+98 RTPYWSLDI

-114 VKTTLE
+114 VKATLD
-120 NYPTEMN
+120 NYPTEIN
-127 SSDRKVLFNKCGP
+127 SSEKKVLFNKCGA
-140 EKYSQVS
+140 EKYSQLS
-147 GFEFLNKDL
+147 GFEFLNKELNPKD
-156 AFKENLFSI
+156 NLFSI
-165 KDMYRSDG
+165 KEKYSSNN
-173 KNFVVLE
+173 KTFVVLE
-180 KRENDL
+180 KREKDL
-186 IFSKT
+186 IFKKT
-191 FSYKNDDYF
+191 FSFKNDDYF
-200 VSVKDNILNLSG
+200 ISLTDNILNLSNS
-212 KEITFAP
+212 EVTFAP
-219 YSKIDR
+219 FSKIDR
-225 SDIDLYAE
+225 SSVDLYADE
-233 DNSIFNP
+233 SSIFNP

-259 ISFSDLSEESY
+259 ISFSDLNEDSY

-276 GWVSMLEHYFISAII
+276 GWVSMLEHYFISSIV
-291 PEEGSNLIF
+291 PEEGTNLIF
-300 QARKSLKSGIYS
+300 QARKSSKSDIYS
-312 IGVVGETSSIGPN
+312 VGLVGETSSISPN
-325 KEASFDQKVYFG
+325 NEASFNQRVYFG
-337 PKIKKELQKT
+337 PKIKKELQKA

-368 SAMVVFFDLTGNWGW
+368 SAMTVFFDLTGNWGW

-429 ALSKAMMDLYKKEKV
+429 ALSKAMMELYKKEKV

-560 PKKAKISSQ
+560 PRKEKASA

>member
-1 MSPLGRQGHRSR
+1 
-13 AGEGINMENFQRYF
+13 MENFQRYF

-36 YFLLIRWDPPTND
+36 YFLLIRWDPPTNNISEENVYND
-49 TNQLLVVNESERSLI
+49 SERSLI
-64 SESSKFAEPETFNE
+64 QPSNDYKETAPFNE
-78 NLSVSEPS
+78 DLSYIEPLAEI
-86 VDSCSLR
+86 CSLE
-93 NIKTL
+93 NIETL
-98 KSPYWSLDL
+98 RTPYWSLDI

-114 VKTTLE
+114 VKATLD
-120 NYPTEMN
+120 NYPTEIN
-127 SSDRKVLFNKCGP
+127 SSEKKVLFNKCGA
-140 EKYSQVS
+140 EKYSQLS
-147 GFEFLNKDL
+147 GFEFLNKELNPKD
-156 AFKENLFSI
+156 NLFSI
-165 KDMYRSDG
+165 KEKYSSNN
-173 KNFVVLE
+173 KTFVVLE
-180 KRENDL
+180 KREKDL
-186 IFSKT
+186 IFKKT
-191 FSYKNDDYF
+191 FSFKNDDYF
-200 VSVKDNILNLSG
+200 ISLTDSILNLSNS
-212 KEITFAP
+212 EVTFAP
-219 YSKIDR
+219 FSKIDR
-225 SDIDLYAE
+225 SSVDLYADE
-233 DNSIFNP
+233 SSIFNP

-259 ISFSDLSEESY
+259 ISFSDLNEDSY

-276 GWVSMLEHYFISAII
+276 GWVSMLEHYFISSIV
-291 PEEGSNLIF
+291 PEEGTNLIF
-300 QARKSLKSGIYS
+300 QARKSSKSDIYS
-312 IGVVGETSSIGPN
+312 VGLVGETSSISPN
-325 KEASFDQKVYFG
+325 NEVSFNQRVYFG
-337 PKIKKELQKT
+337 PKIKKELQKA

-368 SAMVVFFDLTGNWGW
+368 SAMTVFFDLTGNWGW

-429 ALSKAMMDLYKKEKV
+429 ALSKAMMELYKKEKV

-560 PKKAKISSQ
+560 PRKEKASA

>member
-1 MSPLGRQGHRSR
+1 
-13 AGEGINMENFQRYF
+13 MENFQRYF

-36 YFLLIRWDPPTND
+36 YFLLIRWDPP
-49 TNQLLVVNESERSLI
+49 NENSLENNISVDSERPLI
-64 SESSKFAEPETFNE
+64 NEPIDFEETTPFNE
-78 NLSVSEPS
+78 NLSNIEVIDN
-86 VDSCSLR
+86 VCAAN

-98 KSPYWSLDL
+98 ESPYWSLDI
-107 DLKNGEI
+107 DLKKGEI
-114 VKTTLE
+114 VKTTLK
-120 NYPTEMN
+120 NYPVEID
-127 SSDRKVLFNKCGP
+127 SKGKKILFNKCGP
-140 EKYSQVS
+140 EKYSHTS
-147 GFEFLNKDL
+147 GFEFLNKELNPDKN
-156 AFKENLFSI
+156 FFSVKET
-165 KDMYRSDG
+165 YTSDN
-173 KNFVVLE
+173 KIFVVLE
-180 KRENDL
+180 KTEKNL
-186 IFSKT
+186 LFKKII
-191 FSYKNDDYF
+191 SYKNDDYF
-200 VSVKDNILNLSG
+200 VSVTDSVLNVSASEVTL
-212 KEITFAP
+212 AP
-219 YSKIDR
+219 FSKIDR
-225 SDIDLYAE
+225 SSVDLNADE
-233 DNSIFNP
+233 NSIFNP

-259 ISFSDLSEESY
+259 ISFSDLSEDNF

-276 GWVSMLEHYFISAII
+276 GWASMLEHYFISAIV
-291 PEEGSNLIF
+291 PEEGTNFIF
-300 QARKSLKSGIYS
+300 QARKSTKSDVFS
-312 IGVVGETSSIGPN
+312 IGLVGETNSIAPN
-325 KEASFDQKVYFG
+325 REASFNQKVYFG
-337 PKIKKELQKT
+337 PKIKKELQKA

-368 SAMVVFFDLTGNWGW
+368 SAMSFFHNLTGNWGW
-383 SIVLVTILIKL
+383 SIVLVTILIKV

-421 ERHADDRQ
+421 ERFSDDRQ

-527 LIFGVMFALFPA
+527 LIFGILFALFPA

-560 PKKAKISSQ
+560 PKKAKLAV

>member
-1 MSPLGRQGHRSR
+1 
-13 AGEGINMENFQRYF
+13 MENFQRYF

-36 YFLLIRWDPPTND
+36 YFLLIRWDPPNANSTENSISID
-49 TNQLLVVNESERSLI
+49 SERPLI
-64 SESSKFAEPETFNE
+64 NEPIDFEETTPFNE
-78 NLSVSEPS
+78 DLSNIKDIDNV
-86 VDSCSLR
+86 CTAN

-98 KSPYWSLDL
+98 ESPYWSLDI
-107 DLKNGEI
+107 DLKKGEI
-114 VKTTLE
+114 VKTTLK
-120 NYPTEMN
+120 NYPVEID
-127 SSDRKVLFNKCGP
+127 SKGKKILFNKCGP
-140 EKYSQVS
+140 EKYSHTS
-147 GFEFLNKDL
+147 GFEFLNKELNPDKN
-156 AFKENLFSI
+156 FFSVKEA
-165 KDMYRSDG
+165 YTSDN
-173 KNFVVLE
+173 KTFVVLE
-180 KRENDL
+180 KTEKNL
-186 IFSKT
+186 LFKKII
-191 FSYKNDDYF
+191 SYKNDDYF
-200 VSVKDNILNLSG
+200 VSVTDSVLNVSASEVTL
-212 KEITFAP
+212 AP
-219 YSKIDR
+219 FSKIDR
-225 SDIDLYAE
+225 SSVDLNADE
-233 DNSIFNP
+233 NSIFNP

-259 ISFSDLSEESY
+259 ISFSDLSEDNF

-276 GWVSMLEHYFISAII
+276 GWASMLEHYFISAIV
-291 PEEGSNLIF
+291 PEEGTNFIF
-300 QARKSLKSGIYS
+300 QARKSTKSDVFS
-312 IGVVGETSSIGPN
+312 IGLVGETNSIAPN
-325 KEASFDQKVYFG
+325 REASFNQKVYFG
-337 PKIKKELQKT
+337 PKIKKELQKA

-368 SAMVVFFDLTGNWGW
+368 SAMSFFHNLTGNWGW
-383 SIVLVTILIKL
+383 SIVLVTILIKV

-421 ERHADDRQ
+421 ERYSDDRQ

-469 TVELRYAPFL
+469 TVELRYAPFV

-527 LIFGVMFALFPA
+527 LIFGVLFALFPA

-560 PKKAKISSQ
+560 PKKAKLAV

>member
-1 MSPLGRQGHRSR
+1 MSSLGRQGHRSR
-13 AGEGINMENFQRYF
+13 AGERINMENFQRYF

-36 YFLLIRWDPPTND
+36 YFLLIRWDPPAND
-49 TNQLLVVNESERSLI
+49 TNQSLVINESERSLI
-64 SESSKFAEPETFNE
+64 SESSEFVEAETFNE
-78 NLSVSEPS
+78 NLSVSETS
-86 VDSCSLR
+86 VDSCSLS

-165 KDMYRSDG
+165 KDMYKSDG

-233 DNSIFNP
+233 DSSIFNP

-270 RELSTK
+270 RELSSK

-300 QARKSLKSGIYS
+300 QARKSSKSGIYS
-312 IGVVGETSSIGPN
+312 VGVVGETSSIGPN

-560 PKKAKISSQ
+560 PKKAKISS

>member
-1 MSPLGRQGHRSR
+1 
-13 AGEGINMENFQRYF
+13 MENFQRYF

-36 YFLLIRWDPPTND
+36 YFLLIRWDPPNENSGENSISVDSDRPLTN
-49 TNQLLVVNESERSLI
+49 
-64 SESSKFAEPETFNE
+64 EPIDFEETTPFNE
-78 NLSVSEPS
+78 NLSNIKAIDNV
-86 VDSCSLR
+86 CAAN

-98 KSPYWSLDL
+98 ESPYWSLDI
-107 DLKNGEI
+107 DLKKGEI
-114 VKTTLE
+114 VKTTLK
-120 NYPTEMN
+120 NYPVEID
-127 SSDRKVLFNKCGP
+127 SKGKKILFNKCGP
-140 EKYSQVS
+140 EKYSHTS
-147 GFEFLNKDL
+147 GFEFLNKELNPDKN
-156 AFKENLFSI
+156 FFSVKET
-165 KDMYRSDG
+165 YTSDN
-173 KNFVVLE
+173 KIFVVLE
-180 KRENDL
+180 KTEKNL
-186 IFSKT
+186 LFKKII
-191 FSYKNDDYF
+191 SYKNDDYF
-200 VSVKDNILNLSG
+200 VSVTDSVLNVSASEVTL
-212 KEITFAP
+212 AP
-219 YSKIDR
+219 FSKIDR
-225 SDIDLYAE
+225 SSVDLNADE
-233 DNSIFNP
+233 NSIFNP

-259 ISFSDLSEESY
+259 ISFSDLSEDNF

-276 GWVSMLEHYFISAII
+276 GWASMLEHYFISAIV
-291 PEEGSNLIF
+291 PEEGTNFIF
-300 QARKSLKSGIYS
+300 QARKSTKSDVFS
-312 IGVVGETSSIGPN
+312 IGLVGETNSIAPN
-325 KEASFDQKVYFG
+325 REASFNQKVYFG
-337 PKIKKELQKT
+337 PKIKKELQKA

-368 SAMVVFFDLTGNWGW
+368 SAMSFFHNLTGNWGW
-383 SIVLVTILIKL
+383 SIVLVTILIKV

-421 ERHADDRQ
+421 ERYSDDRQ

-527 LIFGVMFALFPA
+527 LIFGILFALFPA

-560 PKKAKISSQ
+560 PKKAKLAV

>member
-1 MSPLGRQGHRSR
+1 
-13 AGEGINMENFQRYF
+13 MENFQRYF

-36 YFLLIRWDPPTND
+36 YFLLIRWDPP
-49 TNQLLVVNESERSLI
+49 NENSSENSISVDSERPLTN
-64 SESSKFAEPETFNE
+64 EPIDFEETTPFNE
-78 NLSVSEPS
+78 NLSNIRAIDNV
-86 VDSCSLR
+86 CAAN

-98 KSPYWSLDL
+98 ESPYWSLDL
-107 DLKNGEI
+107 DLKKGEI
-114 VKTTLE
+114 VKTTLK
-120 NYPTEMN
+120 NYPVEID
-127 SSDRKVLFNKCGP
+127 SKGKKILFNKCGP
-140 EKYSQVS
+140 EKYSHTS
-147 GFEFLNKDL
+147 GFEFLNKELNPDKN
-156 AFKENLFSI
+156 FFSVKET
-165 KDMYRSDG
+165 YTSDN
-173 KNFVVLE
+173 KIFVVLE
-180 KRENDL
+180 KTEKNL
-186 IFSKT
+186 LFKKII
-191 FSYKNDDYF
+191 SYKSDDYF
-200 VSVKDNILNLSG
+200 VSVTDSVLNVSASEVTL
-212 KEITFAP
+212 AP
-219 YSKIDR
+219 FSKIDR
-225 SDIDLYAE
+225 SSVDLNADE
-233 DNSIFNP
+233 NSIFNP

-259 ISFSDLSEESY
+259 ISFSDLSEDNF

-276 GWVSMLEHYFISAII
+276 GWASMLEHYFISAIV
-291 PEEGSNLIF
+291 PEEGTNFIF
-300 QARKSLKSGIYS
+300 QARKSTKSDVFS
-312 IGVVGETSSIGPN
+312 IGLVGETNSIAPN
-325 KEASFDQKVYFG
+325 REASFNQKVYFG
-337 PKIKKELQKT
+337 PKIKKELQKA

-368 SAMVVFFDLTGNWGW
+368 SAMSFFYNLTGNWGW
-383 SIVLVTILIKL
+383 SIVLVTILIKV

-421 ERHADDRQ
+421 ERYSDDRQ

-527 LIFGVMFALFPA
+527 LIFGVLFALFPA

-560 PKKAKISSQ
+560 PKKAKLTV

>member
-1 MSPLGRQGHRSR
+1 
-13 AGEGINMENFQRYF
+13 MENFQRYF

-36 YFLLIRWDPPTND
+36 YFLIIRWEPP
-49 TNQLLVVNESERSLI
+49 NENSTENSISIDSERPLI
-64 SESSKFAEPETFNE
+64 NDSIDFEETAPFNE
-78 NLSVSEPS
+78 NLSNIKAIDNV
-86 VDSCSLR
+86 CAAN

-98 KSPYWSLDL
+98 ESPYWSLDI
-107 DLKNGEI
+107 DLKKGEI
-114 VKTTLE
+114 VKTTLK
-120 NYPTEMN
+120 NYPVEID
-127 SSDRKVLFNKCGP
+127 SKGKKILFNKCGP
-140 EKYSQVS
+140 EKYSHTS
-147 GFEFLNKDL
+147 GFEFLNKELNPDKN
-156 AFKENLFSI
+156 FFSVKET
-165 KDMYRSDG
+165 YTSDN
-173 KNFVVLE
+173 KIFVVLE
-180 KRENDL
+180 KTEKNL
-186 IFSKT
+186 LFKKII
-191 FSYKNDDYF
+191 SYKNDDYF
-200 VSVKDNILNLSG
+200 VSVTDSVLNVSASEVTL
-212 KEITFAP
+212 AP
-219 YSKIDR
+219 FSKIDR
-225 SDIDLYAE
+225 SSVDLNADE
-233 DNSIFNP
+233 NSIFNP

-259 ISFSDLSEESY
+259 ISFSDLSEDNF

-276 GWVSMLEHYFISAII
+276 GWASMLEHYFISAIV
-291 PEEGSNLIF
+291 PEEGTNFIF
-300 QARKSLKSGIYS
+300 QARKSTKSDVFS
-312 IGVVGETSSIGPN
+312 IGLVGETNSIAPN
-325 KEASFDQKVYFG
+325 REASFNQKVYFG
-337 PKIKKELQKT
+337 PKIKKELQKA

-368 SAMVVFFDLTGNWGW
+368 SAMSFFHNLTGNWGW
-383 SIVLVTILIKL
+383 SIVLVTILIKV

-421 ERHADDRQ
+421 ERYSDDRQ

-527 LIFGVMFALFPA
+527 LIFGILFALFPA

-560 PKKAKISSQ
+560 PKKAKLTV

>member
-1 MSPLGRQGHRSR
+1 M
-13 AGEGINMENFQRYF
+13 
-27 LMFSILIFS
+27 
-36 YFLLIRWDPPTND
+36 
-49 TNQLLVVNESERSLI
+49 
-64 SESSKFAEPETFNE
+64 
-78 NLSVSEPS
+78 
-86 VDSCSLR
+86 
-93 NIKTL
+93 
-98 KSPYWSLDL
+98 
-107 DLKNGEI
+107 
-114 VKTTLE
+114 
-120 NYPTEMN
+120 
-127 SSDRKVLFNKCGP
+127 
-140 EKYSQVS
+140 
-147 GFEFLNKDL
+147 NKDL
-156 AFKENLFSI
+156 ASKENLFSI
-165 KDMYRSDG
+165 KDMYKSEG

-180 KRENDL
+180 KRENDV

-200 VSVKDNILNLSG
+200 VSVKDNILNLSN

-225 SDIDLYAE
+225 SDIDLYA
-233 DNSIFNP
+233 DDSSIFNP

-276 GWVSMLEHYFISAII
+276 GWVSLLEHYFISAII

-300 QARKSLKSGIYS
+300 QARKSSKSGVYS
-312 IGVVGETSSIGPN
+312 VGVVGETSSIGPN

-560 PKKAKISSQ
+560 PKKAKISS